1 MVLKR
6 RWKSSPTSKSKL
18 KRTILIVVVI
28 VLLFMLQ
35 SYMYIDRNLKA
46 PLTQLAKVRMRQIA
60 TESINAAVSERIAQ
74 NTNLEKLIDWRTDRN
89 GKVNGFT
96 LNPAEHMKISGDTV
110 QIVKKQLDRLQ
121 SMPEHIPLGQAM
133 NSPLLASFGPDIPIR
148 LVPAGSVKV
157 DLNTRYQN
165 AGINMVVVE
174 VYVRVSVEIS
184 VIIPFNSDPELVE
197 TELPISYSLV
207 VGDVPTYY
215 FDGKGNSIGQ
225 NTPPPNI
232 ALPRMDSAPAANGNG
247 QTK

>member
-1 MVLKR
+1 MLKR

-18 KRTILIVVVI
+18 KRTILIALII
-28 VLLFMLQ
+28 VLLFILQ
-35 SYMYIDRNLKA
+35 SYMYIDRNLKT
-46 PLTQLAKVRMRQIA
+46 PLTQLAKVRMKQIA
-60 TESINAAVSERIAQ
+60 TESINAAVSDRIAQ

-121 SMPEHIPLGQAM
+121 SIPERIPLGQAM

-184 VIIPFNSDPELVE
+184 VIIPFNTDPELVE

-215 FDGKGNSIGQ
+215 FDGKGNPVGP

-232 ALPRMDSAPAANGNG
+232 ALPKMDAAPPAANA
-247 QTK
+247 QKP